1 MDFNKLAQEIYQ
13 TAFQDELRKLAQE
26 KNDSGIGSYIPALA
40 AAATLPML
48 VNEGSILGRKAGL
61 QSIPVAD
68 WLINRTQP
76 SATIPNYLKN
86 TISARSVL
94 PHAGT
99 LAGALTGVGGAALLY
114 SLLKDYY

>member
-26 KNDSGIGSYIPALA
+26 KGSANSDSYIPALA
-40 AAATLPML
+40 AAVALPML
-48 VNEGSILGRKAGL
+48 MNEGSILGRKAGL

-68 WLINRTQP
+68 WIVNKTQP
-76 SATIPNYLKN
+76 TVGIPKYLKN
-86 TISARSVL
+86 TIGARSVL

-99 LAGALTGVGGAALLY
+99 LAGALTGAGGAALLY